1 MFIQKHTKSMLRLYL
16 STLNPNPNLRGEK
29 PTESQVLLLIRH
41 SLYLIINLSFLY
53 SWLVYSL
60 VCMTIALI
68 EQLLMNAVNKTYHS
82 LM

>member
-1 MFIQKHTKSMLRLYL
+1 MLRLYL

-29 PTESQVLLLIRH
+29 PTENQVLLLTRH

-53 SWLVYSL
+53 LWLAYNL
-60 VCMTIALI
+60 ICMTVALI
-68 EQLLMNAVNKTYHS
+68 EQLLMSVVNKTYSS